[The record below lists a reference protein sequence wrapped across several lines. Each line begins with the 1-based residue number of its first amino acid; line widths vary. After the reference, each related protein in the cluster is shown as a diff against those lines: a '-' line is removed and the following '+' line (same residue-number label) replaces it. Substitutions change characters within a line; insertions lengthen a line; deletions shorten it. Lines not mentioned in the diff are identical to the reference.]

1 MNSIDPNK
9 VGGNAGESQGAS
21 GADGNSKV
29 EDNSGNKRISVSSD
43 TSNVSRAG
51 LRPEALPKAPSRSR
65 RGAIRLSLPKEAPNP
80 MQRSSSSESLASES
94 SLSSTSS
101 DKIRKAAA
109 GKVKIATR
117 REMGRLKASALESDE
132 NLRAGV
138 RRQLL
143 NLTREIRE
151 ELKEVAQKR
160 PARLESG
167 HAESALE
174 EKATK
179 LEKELLSLAVFVAQ
193 LLESHDRESELGKA
207 QNLNKEQMDEMTK
220 LLNTQ
225 AAEAR
230 STQKELEREQQQRP
244 STSMSTPPVAAP
256 RTKLG
261 ADTGIQKEQQ
271 ARDARRA
278 LQRALVPPRVKKDLT
293 AKPQSAVN
301 VESRPEQNPQ
311 QQRTGGA
318 TKQKPQIP
326 PKPAN
331 LVAQSTRD
339 APQKPQIPPKPANL
353 DRGAIQKPQV
363 APKPAN
369 LDRGA
374 LQKPQVAP

>member
-9 VGGNAGESQGAS
+9 VGGNAGENQGAS
-21 GADGNSKV
+21 GADGNSKG
-29 EDNSGNKRISVSSD
+29 EGNSGKKRISVSSD
-43 TSNVSRAG
+43 DGNGSRAG
-51 LRPEALPKAPSRSR
+51 LHPEALPKAPSRSR
-65 RGAIRLSLPKEAPNP
+65 PGAIKLSLPKEARNP
-80 MQRSSSSESLASES
+80 MPRSSSSESLASES

-101 DKIRKAAA
+101 DRARRAAA
-109 GKVKIATR
+109 GKVKIAAR
-117 REMGRLKASALESDE
+117 REMGKLKASALESDE
-132 NLRAGV
+132 SLRAEI
-138 RRQLL
+138 RNQLL
-143 NLTREIRE
+143 NLTKEIRE
-151 ELKEVAQKR
+151 ELEEVAQKR
-160 PARLESG
+160 STRLGSG
-167 HAESALE
+167 YAESALK

-207 QNLNKEQMDEMTK
+207 HNLNKEQMDEMIK
-220 LLNTQ
+220 LLNNK
-225 AAEAR
+225 AAETR
-230 STQKELEREQQQRP
+230 STQKELEREQQQQP
-244 STSMSTPPVAAP
+244 STSTSLPPVAVP

-271 ARDARRA
+271 ARNAQRA

-374 LQKPQVAP
+374 IQKPQVAP